1 MIEKVLNSLNS
12 EIIKRV
18 IVCRDS
24 ASEHLSEILFNII
37 VKIILNKDV
46 KNIILYN
53 YNDSNGERFN
63 EDGKIYEYF
72 VLNLP
77 YYVDINNQILINHK
91 LRYDADVILALKD
104 NKLLLIKHRELSTSS
119 KLIIDMIPFIRMNKI
134 NRIKNIIYN
143 KNIIK

>member
-1 MIEKVLNSLNS
+1 MIEKILNSFNS

-18 IVCRDS
+18 VVCRDS

-63 EDGKIYEYF
+63 EDGKTYEYF

-119 KLIIDMIPFIRMNKI
+119 NLIIDMIPFIRMNKI
-134 NRIKNIIYN
+134 NRIKNNIYN

>member
-63 EDGKIYEYF
+63 EDGKTYEYF

-104 NKLLLIKHRELSTSS
+104 NKLLLIKHSELSTSS
-119 KLIIDMIPFIRMNKI
+119 NLIIDMIPFIRMNKI
-134 NRIKNIIYN
+134 NRIKNNIYN